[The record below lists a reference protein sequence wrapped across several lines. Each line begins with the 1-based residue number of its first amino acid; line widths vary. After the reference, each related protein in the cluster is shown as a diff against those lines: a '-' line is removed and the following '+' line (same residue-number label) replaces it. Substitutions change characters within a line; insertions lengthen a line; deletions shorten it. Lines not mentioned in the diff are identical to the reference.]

1 MFSKNNHRQARMNI
15 LILGGSGGIG
25 RALIAV
31 IQQRYPQAFI
41 FATYHRNLPNMVGIS
56 WHRVDIMQE
65 NDVRLLAES
74 IDDVDWVINAVGALH
89 IDDAGPEKSLR
100 QVESQFFLDSMA
112 INTLPTL
119 LIGKY
124 FLRHFRQ
131 AKAPICATVSA
142 RVGSIG
148 DNKLGGWY
156 SYRCS
161 KAALN
166 MAIKN
171 ISIEWQR
178 SIQKGCIVALHPGTT
193 DTELSKPFQ
202 VNVLPE
208 KLFSPMKTAGLLV
221 DVIET
226 LQPSDS
232 GRFIAYDGQDITW

>member
-1 MFSKNNHRQARMNI
+1 MNI
-15 LILGGSGGIG
+15 LVLGGSGGIG

-31 IQQRYPQAFI
+31 IQQRYPQASI
-41 FATYHRNLPNMVGIS
+41 FATYYRNLPNVAGIS
-56 WHRVDIMQE
+56 WYAVDVTQE
-65 NDVRLLAES
+65 NDVRVLAES
-74 IDDVDWVINAVGALH
+74 IRSIDWVINAVGTLH
-89 IDDAGPEKSLR
+89 IKDTGPEKSLR
-100 QVESQFFLDSMA
+100 QVDSQFFLDSMA
-112 INTLPTL
+112 INTLPSL

-124 FLRHFRQ
+124 FLQHFCR
-131 AKAPICATVSA
+131 AEMPICATISA

-171 ISIEWQR
+171 MSIEWQR
-178 SIQKGCIVALHPGTT
+178 SVPKGCIVALHPGTT

-202 VNVLPE
+202 KNVAPE
-208 KLFSPMKTAGLLV
+208 KLFSPIKTASFLL
-221 DVIET
+221 DVMAR

-232 GRFIAYDGQDITW
+232 GRFIAYDGQDIAW

>member
-1 MFSKNNHRQARMNI
+1 MNV
-15 LILGGSGGIG
+15 LVLGGGGGIG
-25 RALIAV
+25 RALITV
-31 IQQRYPQAFI
+31 IQQRYPQACI
-41 FATYHRNLPNMVGIS
+41 FATYYRNLPSVSQVS
-56 WHRVDIMQE
+56 WHRVDFMQE
-65 NDVRLLAES
+65 
-74 IDDVDWVINAVGALH
+74 DDVCMLSETIDHIDWVINAVGVLH
-89 IDDAGPEKSLR
+89 INDTGPEKSLR
-100 QVESQFFLDSMA
+100 QIDSQFFLDSMA

-124 FLRHFRQ
+124 FFRHFRQ
-131 AKAPICATVSA
+131 AKKPICATISA

-148 DNKLGGWY
+148 DNNLGGWH

-202 VNVLPE
+202 ANVLPE
-208 KLFSPMKTAGLLV
+208 KLFSPMKTAGLLL

-226 LQPSDS
+226 LEPNDS
-232 GRFIAYDGQDITW
+232 GRFIAYDGQDIVW